1 VALCGGGV
9 AVVRLAIQLLPS
21 ALGRWLVAPVG
32 VVLFCWFVPSYL
44 AAVRGTPAGRRLGVA
59 VLLGFALDT
68 ALFGAAALERA
79 GAAATCN
86 PGGAGKWRDE
96 YAETLVGATVVIV
109 ADRDKPG
116 RKHARQVETSLRKA
130 GCSVQVVEAAEGKDA
145 ADHLAAG
152 YGLDDFQPLPEAASD
167 DLSSP
172 SALWSQEVGV
182 RWPVMGQAAFHGL
195 AGEIVRALEP
205 QTEADKVGL
214 PLSFLATFGNLVGPG
229 PHAFAGGEQHPA
241 PPERPARRR
250 HLRGTQ
256 GHCAGRRRPGGAARR
271 SRLRRASGVAG
282 GRPRQR

>member
-195 AGEIVRALEP
+195 AGEIVRALCG
-205 QTEADKVGL
+205 GL
-214 PLSFLATFGNLVGPG
+214 AW
-229 PHAFAGGEQHPA
+229 
-241 PPERPARRR
+241 
-250 HLRGTQ
+250 
-256 GHCAGRRRPGGAARR
+256 
-271 SRLRRASGVAG
+271 
-282 GRPRQR
+282 

>member
-1 VALCGGGV
+1 L
-9 AVVRLAIQLLPS
+9 S
-21 ALGRWLVAPVG
+21 
-32 VVLFCWFVPSYL
+32 
-44 AAVRGTPAGRRLGVA
+44 VA

-68 ALFGAAALERA
+68 ALFGAAVLERA

-116 RKHARQVETSLRKA
+116 
-130 GCSVQVVEAAEGKDA
+130 
-145 ADHLAAG
+145 AG

-195 AGEIVRALEP
+195 AGEIVRALCG
-205 QTEADKVGL
+205 GL
-214 PLSFLATFGNLVGPG
+214 AW
-229 PHAFAGGEQHPA
+229 
-241 PPERPARRR
+241 
-250 HLRGTQ
+250 
-256 GHCAGRRRPGGAARR
+256 
-271 SRLRRASGVAG
+271 
-282 GRPRQR
+282 